1 MRKSFGPV
9 LLLFFLSFLDRRGA
23 WAVGPCTR
31 MHGATDD
38 DIQQCMEGV
47 LGSTGATW
55 AIETV
60 PGSQVTGSVGD
71 LHPASIVNMASV
83 GKPVLAAGVLKLI
96 EEYPAKF
103 PAGIN
108 TPVYSIT
115 TPAGVR
121 FMDAWSGDPQKERIT
136 VRHLL
141 THTSG
146 MAWFEEWPSCNC
158 SDCTQCTDCSQDACL
173 FLRNVRTYLRS
184 RPVALPASCSVGSRA
199 WLGSPGLT
207 DECVYDEDLSAW
219 TTGRV
224 TGVWKLSRFVMGYP
238 LRRAPGEW
246 GYSSYGY
253 LVLARLIEGMTG
265 MSFNVYL
272 QEKILRPLGMRDSF
286 YVPWA
291 AVADPAHP
299 FHVLVHNPL
308 TPDHSRDEKVSAE
321 QRARIADIHRITE
334 DGQTPVEIA
343 PPLQADTRPDKTW
356 DEERKGWKNTW
367 PEGGLFS
374 TAGDLLK
381 FLRMVKN
388 DGQGVLHADLA
399 RLLKTDLVPGP
410 VSHAAGFDFNDRSD
424 EESLGGEAAGSIDHF
439 GRFMTYIWYDPRGLL
454 GVFLSQ
460 GLTKQVEKD
469 EITMGKRPI
478 NAFINLASQRL
489 EPIATSGLILDF
501 DAPRAAHS
509 SGHDPLHT
517 AKDLEL
523 GIWEKQ
529 LDAPLLFA
537 EDGTARLNRSVCIW
551 TDLVS
556 STLRASLQGFE
567 QCGWTGLATR
577 QSPLRMR
584 FNDPDVPGTTDVM
597 EILDSRAP
605 AAYTIELW
613 VQAAGLT
620 AKRNVLARTSAS
632 GATTTALRQVRHRP
646 SGSGQAFFEH
656 QVELASGGSLVV
668 SAATPAGP
676 GWHHVVATGTS
687 GVGLRLYVDGRLEG
701 EQTRGVGLFRAGG
714 DRYRIGEPARDGFSR
729 FAGAIA
735 RFAVYN
741 RELSPTEVA
750 DNCSALEDRFGG
762 GICP

>member
-1 MRKSFGPV
+1 MRKRVWPV
-9 LLLFFLSFLDRRGA
+9 LLLLVCSFLQGRGA
-23 WAVGPCTR
+23 VAASGPCTR

-38 DIQQCMEGV
+38 DILQCMEGV

-60 PGSQVTGSVGD
+60 PGSPVLGSVGD
-71 LHPASIVNMASV
+71 LGPSSIVNMASV
-83 GKPVLAAGVLKLI
+83 SKPVLAAGVLKLI

-103 PAGIN
+103 PAGID
-108 TPVYSIT
+108 TPVHAIT
-115 TPAGVR
+115 TPAGNS
-121 FMDAWSGDPQKERIT
+121 FMDAFKGDPQKEQIT

-146 MAWFEEWPSCNC
+146 MAWFENWPSCDC
-158 SDCTQCTDCSQDACL
+158 ADCTQCAGCSEDACL
-173 FLRNVRTYLRS
+173 FLRNARAYLRS
-184 RPVALPASCSVGSRA
+184 RPVALPASCSQASRA

-207 DECVYDEDLSAW
+207 DECAYDEDLRTW
-219 TTGRV
+219 TTGRA

-238 LRRAPGEW
+238 LRRAPGES
-246 GYSSYGY
+246 GYSNYGY

-308 TPDHSRDEKVSAE
+308 APDHSRDEKVSAE
-321 QRARIADIHRITE
+321 QRARIADVHLIAE
-334 DGQTPVEIA
+334 NGQRPVEVA

-356 DEERKGWKNTW
+356 DEERKGWKNPW

-374 TAGDLLK
+374 TMGDMLK

-388 DGQGVLHADLA
+388 DGQGVLRADLA
-399 RLLKTDLVPGP
+399 RFLKTDLVPGP
-410 VSHAAGFDFNDRSD
+410 VSHAAGFGLSARHDA
-424 EESLGGEAAGSIDHF
+424 ESQGGKAEGSIAHL
-439 GRFMTYIWYDPRGLL
+439 GRFMTYIWYDPRGLI
-454 GVFLSQ
+454 GVFSSQ
-460 GLTKQVEKD
+460 RLTRQVEKWD
-469 EITMGKRPI
+469 EVAMGKRPI
-478 NAFINLASQRL
+478 NAFIDLASQRL
-489 EPIATSGLILDF
+489 EPVATSGLILGF
-501 DAPRAAHS
+501 DALRAAHTAS
-509 SGHDPLHT
+509 HDPLHT
-517 AKDLEL
+517 FKDPVD
-523 GIWEKQ
+523 GIWKKQ
-529 LDAPLLFA
+529 FDVPLLFA
-537 EDGTARLNRSVCIW
+537 EDGTASLNGSCAW

-556 STLRASLQGFE
+556 GTLQASFQGFE

-584 FNDPDVPGTTDVM
+584 FNYPDVPGTADVLQV
-597 EILDSRAP
+597 LDSRTP

-613 VQAAGLT
+613 VHAVGLS
-620 AKRNVLARTSAS
+620 ANRNVVARTTTS
-632 GATTTALRQVRHRP
+632 GATTTALRQIRHRP
-646 SGSGQAFFEH
+646 DGSGQVFFEH

-687 GVGLRLYVDGRLEG
+687 GVDLRLYVDGRLEG
-701 EQTRGVGLFRAGG
+701 AQTRSVGLFRTGG
-714 DRYRIGEPARDGFSR
+714 DRYRIGEPARDGFFR
-729 FAGAIA
+729 FVGAIA

-741 RELSPTEVA
+741 REISATEVA
-750 DNCSALEDRFGG
+750 DNC
-762 GICP
+762 